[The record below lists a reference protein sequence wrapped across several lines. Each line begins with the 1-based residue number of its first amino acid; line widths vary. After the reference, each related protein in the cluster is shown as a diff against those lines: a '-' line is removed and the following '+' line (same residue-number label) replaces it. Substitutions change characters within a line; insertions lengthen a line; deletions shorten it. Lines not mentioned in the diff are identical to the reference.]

1 MGDIMNETLAMGARP
16 SYRDA
21 AGSGSAGGGGS
32 VTTPSTASASG
43 RGVGGFGV
51 LSLDGS
57 VATESVTSEKTDDLP

>member
-1 MGDIMNETLAMGARP
+1 MGDIMNETLAMGTRP

-21 AGSGSAGGGGS
+21 AGSGGGGS

-43 RGVGGFGV
+43 RGFGAGGFGV